1 MGKGFL
7 PAFKSWISSVSKG
20 KAEPGQCCVLVF
32 YGMWVFFEQ
41 CGNLQHHLTQ
51 LGLGQVHLVVFLL
64 QKVFQVLNLSSQQGY
79 ISSLLFQNFK
89 CLLGSMKTCFLRE
102 IENQIVFM

>member
-1 MGKGFL
+1 M
-7 PAFKSWISSVSKG
+7 
-20 KAEPGQCCVLVF
+20 LVF

-79 ISSLLFQNFK
+79 ISSLLFQKFQMLIRFN
-89 CLLGSMKTCFLRE
+89 
-102 IENQIVFM
+102 ENMFSARN